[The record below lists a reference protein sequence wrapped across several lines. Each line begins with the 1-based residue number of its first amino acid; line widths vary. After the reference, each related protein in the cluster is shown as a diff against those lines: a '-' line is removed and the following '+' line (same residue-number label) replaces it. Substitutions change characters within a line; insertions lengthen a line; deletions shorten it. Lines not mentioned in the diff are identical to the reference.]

1 MTLTMSSP
9 MTMLS
14 DASMVED
21 TSEHRKSTDTSGSSQ
36 TSRMPLSSLAAASR
50 NAWFTSS
57 ARVFL
62 ETCTT
67 RSTTDTL
74 GVGTRS
80 AIPLSLPLRLGS
92 TSATALAA
100 PVEVGTMLSAAAR
113 ARRRS
118 RWLAS
123 SSLWSPVYEWV
134 GMSPLPGAVM
144 STFLAPASRCLP
156 APARSTK
163 TPVPSMTRSMPISP
177 HGRLEGLRSDTTLI
191 TLPSTEMA
199 LSPTGLTSASKM
211 PSVESYLRR
220 WDACFTPPVS
230 LMAITSSGELSPRP
244 CQHRRKLRPM
254 RPNPLIATLSLA
266 SVGAFRDP
274 PLVLTCKHST
284 AASRTH
290 APMARDQA
298 SYIPPIMSYRVC
310 PEGDR
315 GHEVVG
321 GGIPPERQ
329 RRRAPQPGELQ
340 HAPLDRVGRKSLT

>member
-74 GVGTRS
+74 G
-80 AIPLSLPLRLGS
+80 
-92 TSATALAA
+92 
-100 PVEVGTMLSAAAR
+100 VGTMLSAAAR